1 MIRRPPRFT
10 RTDTHFPYRTL
21 FRSTDR
27 PGDGTM
33 KTMIAGL
40 ACILLLATATAAAQD
55 KVAKKIYCWEE
66 DGHKVCGDALP
77 ADAVDAARTEISART
92 GHAVRSL
99 RSEEHTSELQS
110 LMRISYAVFCLKK
123 KKQKEE

>member
-1 MIRRPPRFT
+1 
-10 RTDTHFPYRTL
+10 
-21 FRSTDR
+21 
-27 PGDGTM
+27 M

-55 KVAKKIYCWEE
+55 KAAKKIYCWEE

-92 GHAVRSL
+92 GHTVRSL
-99 RSEEHTSELQS
+99 ARAPTDEERAAAAGDRKSVVVGKRVCVRGDLGGRRVMT
-110 LMRISYAVFCLKK
+110 KK
-123 KKQKEE
+123 KNGRKNRHSVYRREGGR

>member
-1 MIRRPPRFT
+1 
-10 RTDTHFPYRTL
+10 
-21 FRSTDR
+21 
-27 PGDGTM
+27 M

-55 KVAKKIYCWEE
+55 KAAKKIYCWEE

-92 GHAVRSL
+92 GHTVRSL
-99 RSEEHTSELQS
+99 ERRSEEHTSELQS

-123 KKQKEE
+123 KTKDQPTNKYHTSTESKSDQ